1 MPTSNLMP
9 SSDGPPPGVPLS
21 QLFPQ
26 VAAAA
31 AAPALPQVPQVDPS
45 ALIQQLQQ
53 AQQMQLTRQA
63 RRIYVGNLPIGI
75 GLTDAQVTEFFN
87 TAMMAA
93 GLAQGGTP
101 PVISTWL
108 SSEGKFGF
116 VEFRSPEEATS
127 ALMLDGCNFMGRTLR
142 LGRPK
147 DYMPIDSAGGST
159 AALGMPLGFGLGMA
173 SSATSA
179 NALPLGIR
187 QPIAA
192 PTPTTVLV
200 LLNMVTKEEV
210 MNDEDYLDIVDDVR
224 DECSKFGSVVDLV
237 IPRPVDGVDSPGQG
251 KAFVKFTQPSEAQK
265 AYDALSG
272 RRFSNRTVIASYL
285 EESKFDNRQFD

>member
-1 MPTSNLMP
+1 M
-9 SSDGPPPGVPLS
+9 
-21 QLFPQ
+21 
-26 VAAAA
+26 
-31 AAPALPQVPQVDPS
+31 
-45 ALIQQLQQ
+45 QQLQQ
-53 AQQMQLTRQA
+53 AQQMQITRQA

-116 VEFRSPEEATS
+116 VEFRTPEEATS
-127 ALMLDGCNFMGRTLR
+127 GLMLDGCNFMGRTLR

-147 DYMPIDSAGGST
+147 DYMPIDAAGGS
-159 AALGMPLGFGLGMA
+159 LGVPLGLGLAMP

-187 QPIAA
+187 QPLAA

-200 LLNMVTKEEV
+200 LLNMVSKEELL
-210 MNDEDYLDIVDDVR
+210 NDEDYLDIVDDVR
-224 DECSKFGSVVDLV
+224 DECSKFGTVVDLV
-237 IPRPVDGVDSPGQG
+237 IPRPINGVDSPGQG

-265 AYDALSG
+265 AYDSLSG

-285 EESKFDNRQFD
+285 EPSKFDNREFE